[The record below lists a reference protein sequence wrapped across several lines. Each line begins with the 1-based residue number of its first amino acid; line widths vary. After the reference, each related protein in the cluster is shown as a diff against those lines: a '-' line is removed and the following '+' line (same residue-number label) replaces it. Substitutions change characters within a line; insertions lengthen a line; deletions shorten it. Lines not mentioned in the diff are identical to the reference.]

1 MKRAISL
8 LTALV
13 LCLSLVCPVFAAEFV
28 PSITDKGAPDI
39 VPVED
44 GKLAEILDA
53 ANAVVDHL
61 AEDCLI
67 ITPVSEAESST
78 DIPEDAREQLL
89 DIYEALLDGT
99 MELPYDK
106 VSDELDPDQMVIR
119 DLFDLS
125 WLCDEHDEMM
135 EENEDYSIR
144 VTFDLGVDK
153 NTDVYAF
160 VYVNGAWEVVKCTN
174 EGNGRVCCV
183 LGDVGVLAL
192 AVLGDSLTP
201 PAPTGDAANLTL
213 WITVM
218 AVSALA
224 LTAVLFLRKRE
235 TV

>member
-1 MKRAISL
+1 MKRVISL
-8 LTALV
+8 ITAFV
-13 LCLSLVCPVFAAEFV
+13 LCLSLGCTVFAAEFV

-53 ANAVVDHL
+53 VNAIIDYL
-61 AEDCLI
+61 TEGCLLV
-67 ITPVSEAESST
+67 TPVSEAKTST
-78 DIPEDAREQLL
+78 KIPEDAREQLL
-89 DIYEALLDGT
+89 ALYEALLNGT

-125 WLCDEHDEMM
+125 WLCDEHEEMM
-135 EENEDYSIR
+135 DNNEDYSIR
-144 VTFDLGVDK
+144 VGFDLGVDK

-160 VYVNGAWEVVKCTN
+160 LYVNGAWEIVKCTN
-174 EGNGRVCCV
+174 EGDGRVTCV
-183 LGDVGVLAL
+183 LSDTGVLAM
-192 AVLGDSLTP
+192 AVLGDTLTP
-201 PAPTGDAANLTL
+201 PAPTGDTANLTL

-224 LTAVLFLRKRE
+224 LTVVLFLRKRE

>member
-1 MKRAISL
+1 MKRTISL

-39 VPVED
+39 VPVGD

-53 ANAVVDHL
+53 ASAVVDHL
-61 AEDCLI
+61 GEDCLI
-67 ITPVSEAESST
+67 ITPVSEAKTST
-78 DIPEDAREQLL
+78 DIPEDAREELL
-89 DIYEALLDGT
+89 AIYEALLNGT
-99 MELPYDK
+99 MELPYG
-106 VSDELDPDQMVIR
+106 SDLDPDQMVIR

-125 WLCDEHDEMM
+125 WLCNDHEDLM
-135 EENEDYSIR
+135 EDNKDYSIR

-160 VYVNGAWEVVKCTN
+160 VYVNGAWEIVKCTN

-201 PAPTGDAANLTL
+201 PAQTGDNADLTL
-213 WITVM
+213 WISVM